1 MSHRSPCDI
10 AQGRPRLLRDGVPM
24 TAPARLVSRAG
35 VVIPRVPWR
44 ALTLGAVLVLIGVEV
59 WLAAPVL
66 AGAFGSL
73 IQARVAWL
81 AAAVAGAA
89 LSMGMF
95 ARGRRRLMRAAGMRV
110 GLRETLAAVYVANAL
125 HLTLPGGTAFS
136 TAYTYRWMRRR
147 GGDSAAVGWALA
159 SGGLVATAAL
169 IGLGVVG
176 SLFVGDGIETSTVVV
191 DSALVAGM
199 VAAVH
204 LFRRRPEVL
213 AAAGGRVI
221 ARLNRVLRRPP
232 ERGVQGWEQLVG
244 QLRSVRPTGMD
255 WTAAAVFAVGNWV
268 FDVGCLAA
276 STVALGMHGLTLP
289 LLLIAYTAGMAA
301 SGLSLL
307 PGGIGVVETAM
318 VLALVGG
325 GIPAATA
332 LPAVLLYRLISL
344 VGVVGA
350 GWVVAAVQAFPRER
364 SAEPVAGGPDLV
376 PLQAAA

>member
-10 AQGRPRLLRDGVPM
+10 AQGLPRLLRDGVPM

-35 VVIPRVPWR
+35 AVIPRVPWR
-44 ALTLGAVLVLIGVEV
+44 ALTLGAVLVLIGVEA

-73 IQARVAWL
+73 LKARVAWL
-81 AAAVAGAA
+81 VAAVAGAA

-110 GLRETLAAVYVANAL
+110 GVRDTLAAVYVANAL

-136 TAYTYRWMRRR
+136 TAYTYRWRRRR
-147 GGDSAAVGWALA
+147 GGDNAAVGWALA
-159 SGGLVATAAL
+159 SGGLVSTAAL
-169 IGLGVVG
+169 VCLGVLG
-176 SLFVGDGIETSTVVV
+176 SLLVDEGIETATVVV
-191 DSALVAGM
+191 DSLVIAM
-199 VAAVH
+199 LVAAVL

-213 AAAGGRVI
+213 AAGGR
-221 ARLNRVLRRPP
+221 RLLSRFNRVLRRPP

-255 WTAAAVFAVGNWV
+255 WMAAAVFAVGNWV
-268 FDVGCLAA
+268 FDVVCLAA
-276 STVALGMHGLTLP
+276 SAFALGMHGLTLP
-289 LLLIAYTAGMAA
+289 ILLLAYTAGMAA

-344 VGVVGA
+344 VGVVGV
-350 GWVVAAVQAFPRER
+350 GWVVAAVQAFPRKR
-364 SAEPVAGGPDLV
+364 AAEPVAAGTDLV